1 MFYFCFIHKVGGIVD
16 QEARKP
22 LHFLCYLVYCLSPRR
37 LAVLALRFYL
47 FFAKTLHIWTHY
59 WFSCLSSTHCYFQP
73 SVRFEA
79 CRGLYRLS
87 LIKENSCLIQLMDAL
102 LDSLPLA
109 QSLQSRESS
118 HSRRQEPSASQYF
131 SILCRL
137 VDGLPSVEGGEKVQH
152 SLSNT
157 LSLEVKAEIY

>member
-1 MFYFCFIHKVGGIVD
+1 MHSWTTFDTQLKIALITLYLLSFFFCH
-16 QEARKP
+16 
-22 LHFLCYLVYCLSPRR
+22 
-37 LAVLALRFYL
+37 
-47 FFAKTLHIWTHY
+47 
-59 WFSCLSSTHCYFQP
+59 FQP

-109 QSLQSRESS
+109 QSLQSRENP
-118 HSRRQEPSASQYF
+118 HGRRQEPSAREYF

-137 VDGLPSVEGGEKVQH
+137 VDGLPTVEGGQKVCTACI
-152 SLSNT
+152 SLLIIPVIPVIPVCTHKPKLDNLVVT
-157 LSLEVKAEIY
+157 EVAQKLLSVTCPDIHVTVCAS

>member
-1 MFYFCFIHKVGGIVD
+1 MRLI
-16 QEARKP
+16 
-22 LHFLCYLVYCLSPRR
+22 LCC
-37 LAVLALRFYL
+37 
-47 FFAKTLHIWTHY
+47 T
-59 WFSCLSSTHCYFQP
+59 SCLYTMHCYFQP

-118 HSRRQEPSASQYF
+118 HARRQEPSAREYF

-137 VDGLPSVEGGEKVQH
+137 VDGLPSVEGGEKVQGLFVY
-152 SLSNT
+152 SVLATKSKKRVGNTTRSGVSSRASRCLEMSSNT
-157 LSLEVKAEIY
+157 VFKCLIHILSGN

>member
-1 MFYFCFIHKVGGIVD
+1 MNSFWAV
-16 QEARKP
+16 
-22 LHFLCYLVYCLSPRR
+22 R
-37 LAVLALRFYL
+37 LIQWC
-47 FFAKTLHIWTHY
+47 T
-59 WFSCLSSTHCYFQP
+59 SCLYSMHCYFQP

-118 HSRRQEPSASQYF
+118 HARRQEPSAREYF

-137 VDGLPSVEGGEKVQH
+137 VDGLPSVEGGEKVQG
-152 SLSNT
+152 LF
-157 LSLEVKAEIY
+157 IYSVLGAKSKQEFINITVIHFWL

>member
-1 MFYFCFIHKVGGIVD
+1 MI
-16 QEARKP
+16 
-22 LHFLCYLVYCLSPRR
+22 S
-37 LAVLALRFYL
+37 
-47 FFAKTLHIWTHY
+47 
-59 WFSCLSSTHCYFQP
+59 SCLLFIAVKVIIFRLLYIVSFSSFWAVRLTQCCISCLHSMHCYFQP

-118 HSRRQEPSASQYF
+118 HARRQEPSAREYF

-137 VDGLPSVEGGEKVQH
+137 VDGLPSVEGGEKVLGLFIY
-152 SLSNT
+152 SVLSRKSKQEFINVT
-157 LSLEVKAEIY
+157 DVKYI

>member
-1 MFYFCFIHKVGGIVD
+1 MNLLTVLWKVPFFVLVAILYKMKIV
-16 QEARKP
+16 
-22 LHFLCYLVYCLSPRR
+22 LHYNIY
-37 LAVLALRFYL
+37 YIL
-47 FFAKTLHIWTHY
+47 FQI
-59 WFSCLSSTHCYFQP
+59 FQP

-109 QSLQSRESS
+109 QSLQSRENS
-118 HSRRQEPSASQYF
+118 HGRRQEPSAREYF

-137 VDGLPSVEGGEKVQH
+137 VDGLPTVEGGQKVKYI
-152 SLSNT
+152 T
-157 LSLEVKAEIY
+157 V

>member
-1 MFYFCFIHKVGGIVD
+1 MI
-16 QEARKP
+16 
-22 LHFLCYLVYCLSPRR
+22 
-37 LAVLALRFYL
+37 
-47 FFAKTLHIWTHY
+47 T
-59 WFSCLSSTHCYFQP
+59 SCLLFIAVKVIIFRLLYIVSFSSFWAVRLTQCCISCLHSMHCYFQP

-118 HSRRQEPSASQYF
+118 HARRQEPSAREYF

-137 VDGLPSVEGGEKVQH
+137 VDGLPSVEGGEKV
-152 SLSNT
+152 
-157 LSLEVKAEIY
+157 